1 MLLRRRLQRRWEN
14 IFLKECGYEK
24 NGRKKSLEKT
34 YFAVDIGGTSTKYA
48 ILGENG
54 SILSHG
60 EMPTEAEKGGPHIVK
75 RVKALLRK
83 TLEEHSAPFSG
94 VCIST
99 AGIVDEEEGTIL
111 HAGPQIPEYK
121 GVQWKKTIEEAFS
134 LPCEVENDVNC
145 AGLCENYF
153 GAAKGRKSVLLLTIG
168 TGIGGCFLQDGEVQ
182 HGISHAA
189 MEIGYMQIPGGEFQ
203 NLASTSALVKRVA
216 SRKKEPAEN
225 WNGRKI
231 FDLMEEGD
239 KICVEEVE
247 RFSDTLS
254 LGMSNLCYAYNPEIL
269 ILGGGIM
276 GRKEILLPKIRA
288 HLKEH
293 LIPLIFEHT
302 LVDAATMG
310 NQSGFL
316 GAFVHF
322 QKKQEGRKHAKV

>member
-1 MLLRRRLQRRWEN
+1 
-14 IFLKECGYEK
+14 
-24 NGRKKSLEKT
+24 LEKT

-203 NLASTSALVKRVA
+203 NLASTSALVKRVV
-216 SRKKEPAEN
+216 SRKKEPAED

-269 ILGGGIM
+269 ILGGGVM
-276 GRKEILLPKIRA
+276 GRKEILLPKICA

-322 QKKQEGRKHAKV
+322 QKKQEGRKHAEV